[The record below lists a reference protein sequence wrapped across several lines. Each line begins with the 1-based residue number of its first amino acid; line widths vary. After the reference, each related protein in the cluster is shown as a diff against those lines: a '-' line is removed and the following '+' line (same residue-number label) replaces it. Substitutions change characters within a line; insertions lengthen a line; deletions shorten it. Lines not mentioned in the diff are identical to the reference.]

1 MVGRPR
7 LLAAIVIAL
16 ALIGGVDSGLL
27 TWDHQQAAL
36 GEQSGLCAEG
46 GGCDIS
52 RRSTWSRIPLPG
64 RRPALPIA
72 ALGLGGYLV
81 FAGLG
86 LWWLLKPTQ
95 RDAPRVLLGM
105 SLLAVAYS
113 VTLAAYSLV
122 TSGTLCQYCA
132 VLYGVNIALLVAT
145 ALGRGEPWAT
155 WFKGVWASAVS
166 TVGMV
171 AVVGLIVGTF
181 GVYTVYA
188 APLAGQQADQMTLML
203 EQARAL
209 PDTPRVDVP
218 ADGRPGHGAATAPIH
233 IIEFAD
239 YECPHCKLLYD
250 VLHDLVEARPEQVR
264 VSILSFPLD
273 MACNPAMKRAFHQN
287 ACLLA
292 RVAECAHEQGRW
304 AALAPWLFEEARTI
318 TAASARER
326 VVAEGLDGAAY
337 DACLAS
343 DRPDA
348 RIAADIKAG
357 TDAGIRATPTF
368 FVNGHLVE
376 GGRPGPVVEAM
387 IDAVAGAR

>member
-7 LLAAIVIAL
+7 LLAATVITL

-27 TWDHQQAAL
+27 TWDHQQAKL

-52 RRSTWSRIPLPG
+52 RSSTWSRIPLPG
-64 RRPALPIA
+64 RRPALPVA

-86 LWWLLKPTQ
+86 LWWLLKPER

-105 SLLAVAYS
+105 SLLAVGYA
-113 VTLAAYSLV
+113 VTLAAYSLM

-132 VLYGVNIALLVAT
+132 VLYAVNFGLLGAT
-145 ALGRGEPWAT
+145 ALGRGERWGA
-155 WFKGVWASAVS
+155 WFKGVWGSAVS

-171 AVVGLIVGTF
+171 AVVGLILGTF

-188 APLAGQQADQMTLML
+188 APLAGRQADQMALML

-209 PDTPRVDVP
+209 PSTPRG
-218 ADGRPGHGAATAPIH
+218 AIAAEGRPGHGAADAPIH

-239 YECPHCKLLYD
+239 YECPHCKLLYE
-250 VLHDLVEARPEQVR
+250 VLHSIVAARPEQVR
-264 VSILSFPLD
+264 VSMLSFPLD

-304 AALAPWLFEEARTI
+304 ADLAPWLFEQAPAI

-326 VVAEGLDGAAY
+326 VVAGGLDGAAY
-337 DACLAS
+337 DACMAS
-343 DRPDA
+343 ERPDV

-376 GGRPGPVVEAM
+376 GGRPRPVVEAM
-387 IDAVAGAR
+387 IDAVAATP